1 MKLRT
6 TVKVGIPSLLTGVL
20 VLAGCSSNAEPNTE
34 ASNDPAADAP
44 VTISISD
51 LPSTEN
57 QEERD
62 RILALIDQFE
72 DDNPLI
78 TVEPEETVWTA
89 DTFQAMLA
97 GGTMPTV
104 MTVPFTD
111 IGSLMERE
119 QIADLTDHLGDSTIL
134 DDLNP
139 ALLASGTDADG
150 NVRGIPIAAYTMG
163 LIYNRALFDAAGLD
177 PDDPPQTWD
186 EVREAAKVIEANTD
200 AQGFQAMT
208 LDNTGGWALTTMSYA
223 FGSTLVAED
232 GATASVAN
240 DATAEALEFY
250 RTLRWEDDTFGD
262 NFLLGYGDV
271 NNNFAGGQ
279 VGMYVQGADS
289 YINLVINLGMDP
301 QDFGLAPLPQA
312 PDGLGTLGGGN
323 LAVVNPAA
331 TPEQIAAGL
340 KWVEFRYFE
349 KYVDQ
354 EVAVAQAQAAAD
366 SGAAVGFPEL
376 RIVGEESYAQWLEW
390 VADYINA
397 PRENYEL
404 YLSTVD
410 QLPLVPEP
418 APSGQEIYA
427 TLDPIV
433 QGVLTRQDADI
444 AELLAG
450 ADATVQGIL
459 DAANS

>member
-1 MKLRT
+1 MKPRT
-6 TVKVGIPSLLTGVL
+6 LIGASAL
-20 VLAGCSSNAEPNTE
+20 LAGALALSACSSTSEPEGGAT
-34 ASNDPAADAP
+34 ADTDAP

-62 RILALIDQFE
+62 RILGLVEQFE
-72 DDNPLI
+72 ADHPNI

-111 IGSLMERE
+111 IGALMER
-119 QIADLTDHLGDSTIL
+119 QQVADLTDYLGDSTVL
-134 DDLNP
+134 DDLNTM
-139 ALLASGTDADG
+139 LLASGTDADG
-150 NVRGIPIAAYTMG
+150 AVRGIPIAAYTMG
-163 LIYNRALFDAAGLD
+163 LIYNRALFEEAGLD

-186 EVREAAKVIEANTD
+186 EVREAAQAIEAGTD

-208 LDNTGGWALTTMSYA
+208 LDNTGGWILTTTSYG
-223 FGSTLVAED
+223 FGSTLVSED
-232 GATASVAN
+232 GTTATVDN

-250 RTLRWEDDTFGD
+250 KTLRWEDNAFGD

-271 NNNFAGGQ
+271 NNNFAAGQ

-289 YINLVINLGMDP
+289 YINLVVNLGMDP
-301 QDFGLAPLPQA
+301 QDFGVAPLPQA
-312 PDGLGTLGGGN
+312 DDGIGTLGGGN

-331 TPEQIAAGL
+331 TPEEIAAGL
-340 KWVEFRYFE
+340 EWIEFRYFAQ
-349 KYVDQ
+349 YVD
-354 EVAVAQAQAAAD
+354 EDVAVEQARTASE
-366 SGAAVGFPEL
+366 SGTAVGYPEL
-376 RIVGEESYAQWLEW
+376 RIVGQESYDQWLGW
-390 VADYINA
+390 VADYINV

-410 QLPLVPEP
+410 TLPLVPEP
-418 APSGQEIYA
+418 SPSGQEIYA
-427 TLDPIV
+427 TLDPVV
-433 QGVLTRQDADI
+433 QAVLTRQDADI
-444 AELLAG
+444 DQLLA
-450 ADATVQGIL
+450 DAQTTVQGIL
-459 DAANS
+459 DTASS